1 LSPSTGSKVPESV
14 AMPDQDPQRNSPG
27 MIPRIYAVII
37 VQQGGA
43 VLATSSTSDAR
54 PLQSSER

>member
-1 LSPSTGSKVPESV
+1 
-14 AMPDQDPQRNSPG
+14 

-43 VLATSSTSDAR
+43 VLATSSTSDAQ